1 MVRQAARRHGHAI
14 VAALLFS
21 LVVAIAVEQRGVDE
35 LALLQLDNIVDIDQ
49 FVVPGIE
56 RDDLARVVGKEIRD
70 GTGLHRCHDLLP
82 LWREGRDAELDL
94 VAARLFVIG
103 DDFFDRGIFLRN
115 ETLRPPHFGRCRR
128 SVGDIRLGQCSD
140 SHEAQ
145 RITNERTARQPRH
158 GRLLPCS
165 RPTVGGR
172 SYVLVLG

>member
-14 VAALLFS
+14 IAALLFS

-82 LWREGRDAELDL
+82 LWRKGRDAELDL
-94 VAARLFVIG
+94 VAACLFVIG
-103 DDFFDRGIFLRN
+103 DDFLIAVSSSG
-115 ETLRPPHFGRCRR
+115 TK
-128 SVGDIRLGQCSD
+128 
-140 SHEAQ
+140 
-145 RITNERTARQPRH
+145 
-158 GRLLPCS
+158 PCGHHTS
-165 RPTVGGR
+165 AVIAAALAIYGWASAPTVMRPKESQMSERRVSLAMVVSFPVHAQPWVGGLM
-172 SYVLVLG
+172 Y